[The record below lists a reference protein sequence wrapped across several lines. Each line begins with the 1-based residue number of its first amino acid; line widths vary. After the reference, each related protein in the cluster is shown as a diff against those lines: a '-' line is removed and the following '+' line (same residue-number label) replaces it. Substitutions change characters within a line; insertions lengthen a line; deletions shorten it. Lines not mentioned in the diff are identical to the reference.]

1 MSFRLTRKSQVNHH
15 IVTGVVC
22 IALAA
27 VVSAMASLN
36 VALPDL
42 ARSTGATQTQL
53 AWIIDAYS
61 LIFAALLL
69 PAGAIGDRYG
79 RRRAL
84 IGGLAVFAGASAIAF
99 TAGSANELIVLRGLL
114 GVGAAFVMPAT
125 LSTIT
130 TTFPNEQ
137 RTRAVGIW
145 ATVGGASAVLGL
157 VLSGILLEFFSWRSV
172 FVVNIVVAVIA
183 MLGAI
188 RFVPESSHRDG
199 SRLDKVGGA
208 LAMVGLVAIVF
219 SIIEAPDVGW
229 MAPRTVIG
237 LGAGLAVLVAF
248 VLWELRQDNPLLDP
262 RHFRSRS
269 LTAGSTSIFIQFF
282 AFYGFAFVTLQY
294 LQGVRGYSPLV
305 ATLAVLPLSGAM
317 MPMGRVTPALV
328 ERFGSRHVGVTGLRF
343 AGAGLVLISMIGTH
357 SAYWLLLAGLVLLGI
372 GMGAATIPATAAITE
387 GLPRS
392 QQGVGSALNDLSR
405 EVGGALGIAVVG
417 SVLAAAYRS
426 HLQLGAAVPPEVA
439 DKARG
444 SFAVAV
450 HIGGPVQS
458 AAQSAFVDGLHYALL
473 AAAMVAVVGATG
485 VSVLLRARRERR
497 PARDRV
503 SGTPSALPLDRAGRL
518 LVATPLGVASGRA
531 QAGGMTADDRHPAAL
546 VGTCPTCG
554 GATTFHDAD
563 APSPAYYWCQTC
575 QAGWSG
581 PNPCDGVRFSTA
593 RGASF
598 AGACK

>member
-1 MSFRLTRKSQVNHH
+1 MSTQTAKKSQVNHR
-15 IVTGVVC
+15 IVTAVVC

-84 IGGLAVFAGASAIAF
+84 IGGLGVFAGASAIAF
-99 TAGSANELIVLRGLL
+99 TAASANELIVLRGVL
-114 GVGAAFVMPAT
+114 GLGAAFVMPAT

-130 TTFPNEQ
+130 TTFPSDQ

-157 VLSGILLEFFSWRSV
+157 VLSGFLLEAFSWRSV

-183 MLGAI
+183 MLGAV
-188 RFVPESSHRDG
+188 RFVPESSHRG
-199 SRLDKVGGA
+199 GPRLDKVGGV
-208 LAMVGLVAIVF
+208 LAMAGLVAIVF

-229 MAPRTVIG
+229 MAPRTLIG
-237 LGAGLAVLVAF
+237 LGAGLAILVAF

-269 LTAGSTSIFIQFF
+269 LTAGSSSIFIQFF

-305 ATLAVLPLSGAM
+305 ATLAVLPLSAAM
-317 MPMGRVTPALV
+317 MPLGRITPALV
-328 ERFGSRHVGVTGLRF
+328 ERFGSRHVGATGLRF
-343 AGAGLVLISMIGTH
+343 AGAGLVLISLVGTH
-357 SAYWLLLAGLVLLGI
+357 SAYWLLLAGLVLLGV

-417 SVLAAAYRS
+417 SILAATYRS
-426 HLQLGAAVPPEVA
+426 HLQLGSAVSPQIA

-444 SFAVAV
+444 SFAVAL
-450 HIGGPVQS
+450 HIGGPVGS
-458 AAQSAFVDGLHYALL
+458 AAQSAFVAGLHDALL
-473 AAAMVAVVGATG
+473 AAALVAFAGATV
-485 VSVLLRARRERR
+485 VSVLLRARQQRT
-497 PARDRV
+497 PATQAVATVPSARTVGTSPDRV
-503 SGTPSALPLDRAGRL
+503 AATTLPS
-518 LVATPLGVASGRA
+518 VASSPLLGEK
-531 QAGGMTADDRHPAAL
+531 GAL
-546 VGTCPTCG
+546 VPVPTGTCPTCG
-554 GATTFHDAD
+554 GETAYHDATP
-563 APSPAYYWCQTC
+563 PSPSYYWCEHC
-575 QAGWSG
+575 QAAWGG
-581 PNPCDGVRFSTA
+581 PNPCAAAQAPSSRSGSLV
-593 RGASF
+593 
-598 AGACK
+598 GACK